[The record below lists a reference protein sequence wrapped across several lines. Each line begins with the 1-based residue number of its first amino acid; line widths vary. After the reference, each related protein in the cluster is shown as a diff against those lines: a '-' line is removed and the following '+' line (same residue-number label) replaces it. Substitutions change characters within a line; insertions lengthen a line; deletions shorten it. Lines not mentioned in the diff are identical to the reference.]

1 MRSCHTFGCHS
12 FCTFHWHTSCNL
24 RFLDFSSDE
33 TTVNQ
38 PALAIGR
45 RRLSLRG
52 LRTFCIAGR
61 HLSFRVA
68 AEELFV
74 SASAVSHQIRALE
87 QELKLPLFVR
97 KAQSLE
103 LTEAGAMLYAE
114 VDPLI
119 RQIDA
124 VTRGFCSRLRG
135 QPLRISV
142 QPFFASE
149 MLLPRLPLFLEVRPD
164 TDVHINTVSGPLQS
178 HPAPTPCAA

>member
-1 MRSCHTFGCHS
+1 MKGP
-12 FCTFHWHTSCNL
+12 
-24 RFLDFSSDE
+24 
-33 TTVNQ
+33 
-38 PALAIGR
+38 PALDR
-45 RRLSLRG
+45 D
-52 LRTFCIAGR
+52 
-61 HLSFRVA
+61 
-68 AEELFV
+68 
-74 SASAVSHQIRALE
+74 QIRALE

-149 MLLPRLPLFLEVRPD
+149 MFVITATSGSTTSACSPRSASPCPRSPPSCRPRR
-164 TDVHINTVSGPLQS
+164 
-178 HPAPTPCAA
+178 